1 MSSVILII
9 TTTRRAVHNRL
20 SLRVSRLGVTG
31 LRIARLGLGIAR
43 LGLGIARL
51 RVIGNGIHLKLKRKL
66 KWQFHNAVRV
76 IRGYL

>member
-20 SLRVSRLGVTG
+20 GLRVSRLGVTG
-31 LRIARLGLGIAR
+31 LRIAGLR
-43 LGLGIARL
+43 LGIARL
-51 RVIGNGIHLKLKRKL
+51 RVIGNGIHLKLKREL